1 MYRPAEFDFPP
12 SRGRSGFNL
21 APGGAM
27 VDVGIAPTDGPLETV
42 GSWELDPRSR
52 LVLRREGEEYERV
65 LEIVSID
72 EDRLVVRKSR

>member
-1 MYRPAEFDFPP
+1 
-12 SRGRSGFNL
+12 
-21 APGGAM
+21 M